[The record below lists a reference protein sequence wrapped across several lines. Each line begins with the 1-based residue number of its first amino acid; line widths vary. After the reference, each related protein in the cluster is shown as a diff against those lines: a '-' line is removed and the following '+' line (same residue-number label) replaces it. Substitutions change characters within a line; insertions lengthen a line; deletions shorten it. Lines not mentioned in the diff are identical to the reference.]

1 MNQSRVAQ
9 LGNDINT
16 ALTKSVLYY
25 TGGGGGGKRER
36 RKGRGVTLAKLLMM
50 SIGV

>member
-25 TGGGGGGKRER
+25 TGVGEGREGGEEEGEGK
-36 RKGRGVTLAKLLMM
+36 
-50 SIGV
+50 